1 MCLQSEVCGLTAG
14 MEISVEEKKVTI
26 KDMIHSVKQLPK
38 TMYILQKADR
48 AAFIKVV
55 LLSILTGIFP
65 IITLLISQELL
76 NSVVMIE
83 KELRYTFYVLAVYI
97 AASFVSYLLEE
108 AYDYVQTM
116 YQYKLQYRLQHMLM
130 QQCTSL
136 SLRDFEAS
144 ETYDRVEKISGEI
157 SYRPFQMFLA
167 VTSLITAFVTLILA
181 VGIIFLWNP
190 LMALLLL
197 TVPIIS
203 LFYYLRIGQ
212 QEFDMMW
219 NRAKEERKL
228 WYFNHLLTHDFSYK
242 EAKVLG
248 LGTYILDKY
257 KEISSRFIKQNQK
270 ILNKKTFFNILY
282 GMIVQGVGFL
292 VIGAAMLAAYMGQIL
307 IGSVLSIIRAIGM
320 IQSNS
325 RLLMSDL
332 YSIYSSA
339 LYMGMLFEFLK
350 KPKEGQQIEPKQKI
364 KDFSHIEVRNVSFSY
379 DEKKD
384 TLKHISLQ
392 ISKGEC
398 VAIVGPNGSGKS
410 TLLKLLT
417 GLYEPSEGD
426 IYIDQLSMKQ
436 IDMENFYSH
445 ISVLFQDF
453 VKYEFSLRENVGF
466 GNLKNIHKDEQIIRT
481 LKQLRTDFLLSK
493 EEEYHLEMQLGNWFE
508 NGRELSQG
516 QWQKIALARACFK
529 DAMCYILD
537 EPNAAL
543 DTVSEREVFQKFF
556 EMSKDKIGIYISHR
570 LSAARMADKI
580 IVMNQGEIIAVGKHE
595 DLLESCKVYQ
605 DLYQAENYEL
615 ESEENAKLCG

>member
-1 MCLQSEVCGLTAG
+1 MCLQSEVCGLIAG

-48 AAFIKVV
+48 ATFIKVV

-76 NSVVMIE
+76 NSVVILE
-83 KELRYTFYVLAVYI
+83 KELRYTFCVLAVYI

-157 SYRPFQMFLA
+157 GYRPFQMFLA

-242 EAKVLG
+242 ETKVLG
-248 LGTYILDKY
+248 LGAYILDKY
-257 KEISSRFIKQNQK
+257 KEISSRFIKQNRQ

-282 GMIVQGVGFL
+282 GMIVQGIGFL
-292 VIGAAMLAAYMGQIL
+292 VIGAAMLAAYMGQLL
-307 IGSVLSIIRAIGM
+307 IGNVLSIIRAIGM

-350 KPKEGQQIEPKQKI
+350 KPKEGQQTEPKQKI
-364 KDFSHIEVRNVSFSY
+364 KDFSYIEVRNVSFSY

-426 IYIDQLSMKQ
+426 IYIDRLSMKQ

-466 GNLKNIHKDEQIIRT
+466 GDLKNIRKDEQIIQT

-493 EEEYHLEMQLGNWFE
+493 EKEYHLEMQLGNWFE

-605 DLYQAENYEL
+605 ELYQAENYEL